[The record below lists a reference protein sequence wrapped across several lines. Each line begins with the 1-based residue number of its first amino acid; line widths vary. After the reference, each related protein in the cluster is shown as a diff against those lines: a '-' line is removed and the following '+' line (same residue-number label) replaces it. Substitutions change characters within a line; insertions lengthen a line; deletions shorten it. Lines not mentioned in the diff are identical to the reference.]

1 MQRSADTHLV
11 IFLQSGSAPADAG
24 RSASFVAAKIKAMN
38 RIIVAILILLPIAHA
53 SGQILESA
61 PVASVF
67 RSVLPKVKS
76 ETKVPILL
84 PSKLPSTVKEQ
95 EIKVVDGEGTENGY
109 EVSLYYDEG
118 CGNAC
123 FAGFFSAK
131 RGEKPE
137 PEFSDKVVRLLNGI
151 KGYYIAKS
159 CGVSCAPPQIEWL
172 YEGALYTVQFKVN
185 GKNKKQDEAEIVA
198 LANSAIQSGA
208 R

>member
-1 MQRSADTHLV
+1 M
-11 IFLQSGSAPADAG
+11 G
-24 RSASFVAAKIKAMN
+24 
-38 RIIVAILILLPIAHA
+38 RIIIASLILSPVSH
-53 SGQILESA
+53 SFGRKLESA

-76 ETKVPILL
+76 EAKVPVLL

-95 EIKVVDGEGTENGY
+95 EIKVVDGAGTRNGY
-109 EVSLYYDEG
+109 EVSLYYEEG

-131 RGEKPE
+131 RGEKPA
-137 PEFSDKVVRLLNGI
+137 PEFSDKVVRLSNGI
-151 KGYYIAKS
+151 KGYYTAKT

-172 YEGALYTVQFKVN
+172 YEGVLYTVQFKVN
-185 GKNKKQDEAEIVA
+185 GRDDRQDEAEIVA
-198 LANSAIQSGA
+198 LANSAIRGGA